1 MSWIDLILLHV
12 ETDLIRYFLEDL
24 LCEVSFLHAVLES
37 NELNDISGA
46 FPAVIVC
53 QNLFI

>member
-1 MSWIDLILLHV
+1 MSWVDLVLLHV

-24 LCEVSFLHAVLES
+24 LCEISFLHAVLES

-46 FPAVIVC
+46 FPTVVVC